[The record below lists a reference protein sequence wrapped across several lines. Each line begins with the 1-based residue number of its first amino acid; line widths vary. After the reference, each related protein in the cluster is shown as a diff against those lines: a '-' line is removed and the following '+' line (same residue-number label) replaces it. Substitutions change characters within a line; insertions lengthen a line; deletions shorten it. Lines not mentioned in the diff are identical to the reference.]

1 MKIKK
6 LEYHDQKYQ
15 WKLEPVEFSENINLF
30 VGVSGSGKTRI
41 LRAIN
46 NLKSIVKGDSFEG
59 VTWNVSFL
67 TSDNIKYHWSGEFA
81 EKENTDFLYSDSE
94 EKDKFKIVSET
105 LQCNDTT
112 IFERKKDE
120 IIFNG
125 NKMPKLSP
133 FESVI
138 KLLKQEDT
146 IFPINKE
153 WDKLILT
160 DLENQFFRYAL
171 YAKGLDSEMEKS
183 KEKLKKNN
191 LSFLELKELDI
202 PSIVNKLI
210 LISKL
215 FPEKFAEIKNIFT
228 TIFPN
233 VSDIKIETDK
243 DLSQPILEEEES
255 ISEYRLKNNL
265 FILKHQEDS
274 IFRIKEK
281 GCETWIENISSGML
295 KTLIYLTEIYTS
307 PDNSVILIDEFENSL
322 GVNCMDSVT
331 DLILEREDLQFILT
345 SHHPYVINNI
355 GPAYWKIVTR
365 QGGLVT
371 VKNAEDFHIS
381 KSRQKAFIDLINVL
395 DNEDEDWED

>member
-81 EKENTDFLYSDSE
+81 EKENTDFFYSDSE
-94 EKDKFKIVSET
+94 EKDKFKIISET